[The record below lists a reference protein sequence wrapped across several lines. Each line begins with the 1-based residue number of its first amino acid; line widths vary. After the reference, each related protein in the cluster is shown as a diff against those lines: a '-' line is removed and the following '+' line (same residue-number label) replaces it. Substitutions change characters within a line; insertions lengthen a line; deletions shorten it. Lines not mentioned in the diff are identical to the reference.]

1 MRERRQLTRHVVRK
15 SAKVL
20 LGDQPSPI
28 DCLVWDLTSKGACIL
43 LAPDLH
49 VPDKFEISFDYFAQA
64 IRAASCGKRPI
75 GLEFAFLRPHCELA
89 ANWGSDANPM
99 MKPCG

>member
-49 VPDKFEISFDYFAQA
+49 VPDKFEISFDYFRSSHPCRVMWQTTD
-64 IRAASCGKRPI
+64 RVGVCFSAAS
-75 GLEFAFLRPHCELA
+75 L
-89 ANWGSDANPM
+89 
-99 MKPCG
+99 